1 MTRENSARGT
11 VRRRGRIHMFDFGR
25 TRAFVQQIQKARSP
39 LAICNTLISFTENYG
54 LHAVCAG
61 TLPAKGSTAG
71 DQVGHIVLSS
81 WPAEWIDR
89 YVSCNYIFHDPIVD
103 HARQSGNAILWR
115 DILKK
120 HDASRKTSKFL
131 SEARE
136 FKLADGI
143 AMSFTT
149 LEGTQVVMSFG
160 GEQVELS
167 PSEMQMLSFASSYA
181 IGHALSL
188 RGKDRFAE
196 LEGLEKECLQL
207 AIRGRSV
214 TEIAERLGVTEDE
227 VSDKIRRARQKIGPG
242 HALYR
247 QGGAPRLTP
256 REKEC
261 LQWAAFGKSEW
272 EVSQILGISEHTAEK
287 HLLNAKTKLG
297 ASNRVHA
304 VAEAIRC
311 GVLD

>member
-1 MTRENSARGT
+1 
-11 VRRRGRIHMFDFGR
+11 MFDFGK
-25 TRAFVQQIQKARSP
+25 TRAIIQQIQKARSP
-39 LAICNTLISFTENYG
+39 LAICNTLVSFTGNYG

-61 TLPAKGSTAG
+61 TLPAKGSTPG
-71 DQVGHIVLSS
+71 DQVGHLVLSS

-89 YVSCNYIFHDPIVD
+89 YVSCNYIFHDPIVN
-103 HARQSGNAILWR
+103 HARQSGSAILWR
-115 DILKK
+115 DILKAQK
-120 HDASRKTSKFL
+120 GSCKTSKLL

-136 FKLADGI
+136 FRLVDGI

-149 LEGTQVVMSFG
+149 LEGLQIVMSFA

-167 PSEMQMLSFASSYA
+167 PSDLDVVSFVSSYA

-188 RGKDRFAE
+188 RGDDRFDQ
-196 LEGLEKECLQL
+196 LEALEKECLQL
-207 AIRGRSV
+207 SARGRSV
-214 TEIAERLGVTEDE
+214 PEIAETLALSEKE
-227 VSDKIRRARQKIGPG
+227 VSVHLEQAKRKLGPG
-242 HALYR
+242 HTLYR
-247 QGGAPRLTP
+247 QGGEPRLTP

-261 LQWAAFGKSEW
+261 LQWAALGKSEW

-311 GVLD
+311 GVFE

>member
-1 MTRENSARGT
+1 
-11 VRRRGRIHMFDFGR
+11 MFDFVR
-25 TRAFVQQIQKARSP
+25 TRAFVQQIQEARSP
-39 LAICNTLISFTENYG
+39 LAICSTLISFTENYG

-61 TLPAKGSTAG
+61 TLPAKGSTPG

-103 HARQSGNAILWR
+103 HMRQSGNAILWR
-115 DILKK
+115 DILKT
-120 HDASRKTSKFL
+120 HDASRKASKLL
-131 SEARE
+131 SEARD
-136 FKLADGI
+136 FRLADGI

-149 LEGTQVVMSFG
+149 LEGDLIVMSFG
-160 GEQVELS
+160 GERVELS
-167 PSEMQMLSFASSYA
+167 ASELQMIWFASSYA
-181 IGHALSL
+181 IGHALNL
-188 RGKDRFAE
+188 RGKDRFTE

-207 AIRGRSV
+207 AVRGRSIA
-214 TEIAERLGVTEDE
+214 EIAERLAITEDDVRGE
-227 VSDKIRRARQKIGPG
+227 LQRARQKVGPG
-242 HALYR
+242 HASYR
-247 QGGAPRLTP
+247 QSELPRLTP